1 MFVVSA
7 AGNPNIE
14 GQEGRNS
21 TTNMSKSTFIIVL
34 VTGIGGF
41 VVLAIIIIYM
51 LFKFLRWVL

>member
-1 MFVVSA
+1 VFVVSG

-14 GQEGRNS
+14 GQEGRN
-21 TTNMSKSTFIIVL
+21 TTQNMSKSTFIIVL

-51 LFKFLRWVL
+51 LFKFLR